1 MIKQAFYKSIPVMA
15 GYIVLG
21 TGFGILMH
29 NAGYGVLWTAA
40 MSLFIYAGSMQYVG
54 VNLLTGGASVI
65 TTALTTVMVNA
76 RHLFYSISMVDLYK
90 DAGKYKPYMIFAL
103 TDETYS
109 LLCDGK
115 TPEGA
120 DPNAYRFFVSLFN
133 HSYWVTGSIL
143 GSLLGAVIPGSHS
156 GPDRAS
162 EYACVPGDLW
172 EGQVPDPG
180 YAADH
185 IGPHASSG
193 QRGSPRQRG
202 GKTVRSVIL
211 IAVMAVVTI
220 LLRFLPFLV
229 FRKETPP
236 YITYLGKVLPPA
248 IIGMLV
254 IYCLKDITPL
264 AQPYGLPELIAAG
277 CVVGAQVLKRNSL
290 ISILLGTAVYMV
302 LIRTIL

>member
-103 TDETYS
+103 TDE
-109 LLCDGK
+109 
-115 TPEGA
+115 PQ
-120 DPNAYRFFVSLFN
+120 
-133 HSYWVTGSIL
+133 
-143 GSLLGAVIPGSHS
+143 LLGHREYSRKSAGRGDPFFDGGHRILHDGAVYSGLYGAVADDEGSHS

-185 IGPHASSG
+185 IGPH
-193 QRGSPRQRG
+193 
-202 GKTVRSVIL
+202 
-211 IAVMAVVTI
+211 
-220 LLRFLPFLV
+220 
-229 FRKETPP
+229 
-236 YITYLGKVLPPA
+236 
-248 IIGMLV
+248 
-254 IYCLKDITPL
+254 C
-264 AQPYGLPELIAAG
+264 
-277 CVVGAQVLKRNSL
+277 C
-290 ISILLGTAVYMV
+290 
-302 LIRTIL
+302 